1 MKEEYPP
8 ARMVKFTMIRWGN
21 NREASVYIECHY
33 ETCARRGDGDDM
45 DKVTR
50 QRNDN

>member
-21 NREASVYIECHY
+21 NREASVYMWNAIMKRV
-33 ETCARRGDGDDM
+33 RREEM
-45 DKVTR
+45 ATTWIR
-50 QRNDN
+50 